1 MPAIRWGQKHKIL
14 RSFLFFFKLT
24 FKKIIVHF
32 LRTVTLEI
40 ERKIREYIYLKI
52 ISIKKRI
59 QKTSKRQKAKQRG
72 QQVLERKILNEQ
84 QSSSSALI

>member
-1 MPAIRWGQKHKIL
+1 MHL
-14 RSFLFFFKLT
+14 
-24 FKKIIVHF
+24 
-32 LRTVTLEI
+32 LRTVTLET

-72 QQVLERKILNEQ
+72 QQVLEIKILNEQ